1 MRFLL
6 SFTTGADVEF
16 EIPEADLKRQP
27 ETTLSVMSRPRWTG
41 PEGAPEVQRLE
52 APGTAETS
60 WSDGMGAF
68 VVAWYA
74 RTGGNQALEL
84 PAPVELEDAVAIAD
98 WLLLPLGD
106 LSQITY
112 AAGADIH
119 RDARPARAFIYR
131 SRARGRPKACNA
143 DQIKAAAT
151 SPRPGAR
158 VVVGGRDAR
167 ARRSDAMRTCRK
179 PGQFA
184 KPRRNQRHHHGNGVG
199 RDSLRIHRSRRTLA
213 PGTVAPRRGL
223 AKIAPARGPHV
234 RYLLP
239 PLADPDALSPG
250 GPRARPRG
258 VGRRGLCANF
268 CADDPG
274 RHRLRD
280 DVRRGPRKTRSVEP
294 RSDDDA
300 IRRRKT
306 LPSHSPVVERAV
318 GMGERVTTT
327 FLTTRPVLPEARHE
341 LRLLPANLEAR
352 AAAQV
357 PERRDRPGA
366 QVLVGQT
373 VHDRQQRVRR
383 HVPRF

>member
-119 RDARPARAFIYR
+119 RDARPAHAFIYR

-167 ARRSDAMRTCRK
+167 ARLVSSQSLDAISGITTATAWAVIV
-179 PGQFA
+179 FA
-184 KPRRNQRHHHGNGVG
+184 STAPDGHWLQVP
-199 RDSLRIHRSRRTLA
+199 SLRVGASPKLRQRADLTFGIYCLHWPILMLCLRAARA
-213 PGTVAPRRGL
+213 RGL
-223 AKIAPARGPHV
+223 AESAVAAFVQIFVPTILGAIACATM
-234 RYLLP
+234 YDAA
-239 PLADPDALSPG
+239 LAKLAPSNRVLTTTQSAAAKRFP
-250 GPRARPRG
+250 
-258 VGRRGLCANF
+258 
-268 CADDPG
+268 
-274 RHRLRD
+274 
-280 DVRRGPRKTRSVEP
+280 
-294 RSDDDA
+294 A
-300 IRRRKT
+300 IRR
-306 LPSHSPVVERAV
+306 SSS
-318 GMGERVTTT
+318 
-327 FLTTRPVLPEARHE
+327 VLSGWGSE
-341 LRLLPANLEAR
+341 
-352 AAAQV
+352 
-357 PERRDRPGA
+357 
-366 QVLVGQT
+366 
-373 VHDRQQRVRR
+373 
-383 HVPRF
+383 